1 MSTLLSR
8 LGAAVRPALPTG
20 LVGLLLLLALHVT
33 APTSHAQLW
42 HQKVEVAVAVTD
54 DQPQLR
60 AFVDSLLNSFERD
73 TSTLVRRTPD
83 APTAQSF
90 AGLYRELTAEGYSFR
105 AAANHVFISY
115 DLVRTDGELLE
126 RIEGLHFI
134 YRDARFTD
142 EDVPLLYV
150 SAEHPTVRKML
161 LHGGVPHPL
170 NLASRTL
177 FRDVLSLIDVI
188 QHPDAQ
194 VVRRNYRVVRDDYD
208 GVKNSLLTTI
218 DAFIETEGANLVL
231 Q

>member
-1 MSTLLSR
+1 MSSHFSR
-8 LGAAVRPALPTG
+8 LGAAARSLLPPG
-20 LVGLLLLLALHVT
+20 LAVLLLLLAVHVT
-33 APTSHAQLW
+33 ARDSHAQLW
-42 HQKVEVAVAVTD
+42 HQKVEVAVALAD
-54 DQPQLR
+54 DRPQLR
-60 AFVDSLLNSFERD
+60 AFVDSLLTGFERD
-73 TSTLVRRTPD
+73 TSALVRRAPD

-90 AGLYRELTAEGYSFR
+90 AGLYRELTGEGYSLR

-150 SAEHPTVRKML
+150 SAKHPTVRKML

-194 VVRRNYRVVRDDYD
+194 VVRRNHRVVREDYD
-208 GVKNSLLTTI
+208 GVKNSLLATI
-218 DAFIETEGANLVL
+218 DAFIETEGATLVL